1 MERYELLVRL
11 SKEISSLEKNGQFKQ
26 ANFLNKQFIK
36 LAEEDKINEQILQGI
51 MNALNAPKD
60 EKNNSRKNIET
71 SDAVTSDSSSSS
83 ANTDVSN
90 DTQDQRPTKNQSP
103 AVVPW
108 LANFFRGKAAREVAE
123 KATEETAKKGVGKGL
138 SKAITPKQLGR
149 FGLWT
154 AIADMGVD
162 YAVDVFEDAQGPYQ
176 MYKNHM
182 PDIKK
187 IMAKINE
194 LSNNEEVRKLT
205 GDLNLFLQQVGKELE
220 IAKKELKVA
229 NVSSQRTVYNHKEA
243 SLKLAIRGEFESEAP
258 KYLRDL
264 IQGGAIGAGVGAL
277 VGGGVGAIPGA
288 ILGAGGKLLGRG
300 AEDIW
305 YSSISNTA
313 KAYFQGKDLEQKITR
328 LSNTFEELNPQLSE
342 AMKILADQ
350 ILNKLEDLNLA
361 NPRKSYLENVIRHLE
376 KKTLKPLGLS
386 K

>member
-1 MERYELLVRL
+1 MERQKLLIKL
-11 SKEISSLEKNGQFKQ
+11 AKEIDLLEKNGQFKQ
-26 ANFLNKQFIK
+26 ANILNKKFMK
-36 LAEEDKINEQILQGI
+36 LAEDEKTNEQILQGI
-51 MNALNAPKD
+51 IQALNAPKEEKSTPRKSD
-60 EKNNSRKNIET
+60 EST
-71 SDAVTSDSSSSS
+71 SSVSSDSSSSS
-83 ANTDVSN
+83 AEN
-90 DTQDQRPTKNQSP
+90 DTVNNNQDQRPAKNQSP
-103 AVVPW
+103 VAVPW
-108 LANFFRGKAAREVAE
+108 LANFFRGKATREVAE

-138 SKAITPKQLGR
+138 FDAKQLGR
-149 FGLWT
+149 FGLID
-154 AIADMGVD
+154 AVVNMGVD
-162 YAVDVFEDAQGPYQ
+162 YAVDIFEDAQGPYQ

-194 LSNNEEVRKLT
+194 LTNNDEVRKLT
-205 GDLNLFLQQVGKELE
+205 DDLNLFLQQVGKELE

-229 NVSSQRTVYNHKEA
+229 NVSGQRTVYNHKEA
-243 SLKLAIRGEFESEAP
+243 SVKLAIRGEFESEAP

-277 VGGGVGAIPGA
+277 TGGIGAIPGA

-305 YSSISNTA
+305 YSSISNTG

-328 LSNTFEELNPQLSE
+328 LANTFEELNPQLSE

-350 ILNKLEDLNLA
+350 ILNKLEDLNVA
-361 NPRKSYLENVIRHLE
+361 NPRKSYMENVIRHLE